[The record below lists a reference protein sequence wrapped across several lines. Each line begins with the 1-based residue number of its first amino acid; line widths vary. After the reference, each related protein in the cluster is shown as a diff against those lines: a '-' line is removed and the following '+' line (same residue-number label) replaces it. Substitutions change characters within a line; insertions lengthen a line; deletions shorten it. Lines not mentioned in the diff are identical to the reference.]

1 MSRFLIALAAGGGN
15 TPPTL
20 SVARALLD
28 RGHDVRVITDPVL
41 EPEVRATGA
50 DFVSWSSAPHRF
62 DLDPSSDLARD
73 WEARTPMGSLARAR
87 DGYFCGPARGFADDV
102 RAELK
107 RRPVD
112 VAAGEMLTFATMIG
126 ARGAGVP
133 CAILSS
139 TMVAHRGWGA
149 PPFGPGVAPAAGL
162 AGRIRDRL
170 IHSMSDRM
178 WNKGLS
184 AINDA
189 RRAHGL
195 APLRHALDQMTD
207 CDRVLMLSTRALQYP
222 GFHPP
227 EHVQVTG
234 ARLEDPDWTEPAV
247 LPPGDEPLV
256 LVGLSSTF
264 MDQAAA
270 IGRIAQALGRLP
282 VRGLITTGPAIDP
295 ETIPAPANVQVVRSA
310 PHREILPHAAAMVT
324 PWLCRQG
331 ARRRRADGDDAL
343 RSRSGRDRRS
353 CGVRRSRRA
362 HPAGRQPGADRPC
375 RARGPRR
382 LRLPGSGSAR
392 GAHDRSRAEPRRRRR
407 RSRGAGRRI
416 TLGRRAFRRPS
427 SSSGIRLVAQPLRM
441 EPDHGARVRLLSQFS
456 AFLRSVCGPNP
467 GAFQPVR
474 AGPASLALPR

>member
-15 TPPTL
+15 IPPTL

-28 RGHDVRVITDPVL
+28 RGHEVRVITDPVL
-41 EPEVRATGA
+41 EPEVRTAGA

-107 RRPVD
+107 RRPVE

-162 AGRIRDRL
+162 AGRIRDQL

-324 PWLCRQG
+324 HAGHGSVVKALAAGVPMVMMPFGRDQVEIAARAAYAGAGVRIRPGASPARIARAVREVLDDSAFREAAARAARTIAAEQSRDAAADALEELVGASRSDGALFG
-331 ARRRRADGDDAL
+331 ARAA
-343 RSRSGRDRRS
+343 
-353 CGVRRSRRA
+353 V
-362 HPAGRQPGADRPC
+362 
-375 RARGPRR
+375 
-382 LRLPGSGSAR
+382 PGS
-392 GAHDRSRAEPRRRRR
+392 
-407 RSRGAGRRI
+407 
-416 TLGRRAFRRPS
+416 
-427 SSSGIRLVAQPLRM
+427 
-441 EPDHGARVRLLSQFS
+441 
-456 AFLRSVCGPNP
+456 
-467 GAFQPVR
+467 
-474 AGPASLALPR
+474 AS

>member
-1 MSRFLIALAAGGGN
+1 
-15 TPPTL
+15 
-20 SVARALLD
+20 
-28 RGHDVRVITDPVL
+28 
-41 EPEVRATGA
+41 
-50 DFVSWSSAPHRF
+50 
-62 DLDPSSDLARD
+62 
-73 WEARTPMGSLARAR
+73 MGSLARAR
-87 DGYFCGPARGFADDV
+87 DGYFCGPARAFADDV
-102 RAELK
+102 RAELE
-107 RRPVD
+107 RRPAD

-295 ETIPAPANVQVVRSA
+295 ETIPA
-310 PHREILPHAAAMVT
+310 
-324 PWLCRQG
+324 QG

-474 AGPASLALPR
+474 AGLASLALPR